1 MSKIKINK
9 IKEDKFNVEV
19 IDRGT
24 SFHIVTITDQVH
36 KDLTGGFVSKIQ
48 LLEKSFEFL
57 LDREPNTS
65 ILTNFEIQVISNY
78 FSDYEKYIRSWSK
91 A

>member
-1 MSKIKINK
+1 
-9 IKEDKFNVEV
+9 
-19 IDRGT
+19 
-24 SFHIVTITDQVH
+24 TITDKVH
-36 KDLTGGFVSKIQ
+36 KDLTDGFVSKIE

-65 ILTNFEIQVISNY
+65 ILNNFEIEVISNY

-91 A
+91 AWIIW